1 MNCTYKNKL
10 MPHRPSRVILSVQ
23 RCYIQM
29 CGRTACALDKNTI
42 CQRCTLNPSSSNKP
56 LLPRWD
62 DKRSGHKYVPSYN
75 LAPGCFTPVLVLGKF
90 VGAESIVAIQPMY
103 WGLVPSFAPKESSAS
118 FATSNARIESLLQK
132 PTYGSSMRQGK
143 RCVVLAQGFYEW
155 KTTDGRKQPYYV
167 YPSDPKKLLM
177 MAGVFAFHEQK
188 QVVLTTDDDV
198 NTWLDPSVLNP
209 QQAQAFLTRI
219 ASEAKLAPLSM
230 HPVTQRM
237 NSTRYNEPDCIAP
250 LTEPVDSNIMLRP
263 VNLNDFG
270 RRFWSLLKTI
280 IFAIGSHPSPS
291 HARWSQWLEREFT
304 DRKVRG
310 SNLTCASRL
319 PLSRLGQPDSIP
331 AVVQPSGG
339 MAVGHRKGA
348 TAGPAADDINSELY
362 TCLASHWDSLFF
374 NNDHLIVCAECSFDM
389 VTILSSFRKS
399 IKARGSSNLMIK
411 FLKRSEEVQAT
422 QPASKKQACDDACI
436 PVEKHEEKKQ
446 DQIKTEPH

>member
-1 MNCTYKNKL
+1 
-10 MPHRPSRVILSVQ
+10 
-23 RCYIQM
+23 M

-250 LTEPVDSNIMLRP
+250 LTEPVDS
-263 VNLNDFG
+263 
-270 RRFWSLLKTI
+270 K
-280 IFAIGSHPSPS
+280 
-291 HARWSQWLEREFT
+291 
-304 DRKVRG
+304 
-310 SNLTCASRL
+310 
-319 PLSRLGQPDSIP
+319 
-331 AVVQPSGG
+331 
-339 MAVGHRKGA
+339 
-348 TAGPAADDINSELY
+348 
-362 TCLASHWDSLFF
+362 
-374 NNDHLIVCAECSFDM
+374 
-389 VTILSSFRKS
+389 KS